1 MIHHALKALHG
12 CLETDKEFD
21 TTNTVIGI
29 VGAGERFHIIEGDE
43 IAPLIAGFGAAQA
56 AGAIPTDDVAPMDE
70 S

>member
-29 VGAGERFHIIEGDE
+29 VGEGERFHIIDE
-43 IAPLIAGFGAAQA
+43 DAIAPLIAGFGAAHA
-56 AGAIPTDDVAPMDE
+56 AGAVSADTAAMDE